1 MAEKKLYGYCD
12 PWSVKAGDTLSF
24 MISAEGTETV
34 EAKLVRLIHGD
45 ENPDGPGFIEQEIAC
60 DIPATLSVRRQFT
73 QVGSYAVVEDTARR
87 LAPAGDFTIY
97 AYIFPTR
104 PGVSRQAIL
113 SKWDIM
119 SGKGYGIGIN
129 TDGHLE
135 FWVGSGGVIDHVS
148 AEVPLRPR
156 AWYFVAARFN
166 ASTREARLD
175 QIGVVNRYNS
185 LLGPV
190 VPIDYASRVAETL
203 RVTPLDPGADVPF
216 LWAGASE
223 QNDQRGRFVGMLYS
237 GKIDRAGIANRALSS
252 EMIEALARGE
262 LPPQD
267 AITAHWDTTAGYTD
281 RGVGDII
288 TDIGPHGLH
297 AEGINRPVRGMT
309 GWNWSGRDDSYR
321 LDAKQ
326 YGGIAFHD
334 DTVIDCRWSPS
345 VTLHIAD
352 HLKSGVY
359 ALRLRAG
366 EAEDH
371 IPFFVSAATPK
382 APLVVLMSTFTYLAY
397 ANERLGFD
405 APLAQAITAHTPIFT
420 ETDVDFYKL
429 QEFGLSTYD
438 HHSDG
443 AGCCYSS
450 WRRPINNA
458 RPRHRNAATGVT
470 WGLPADL
477 SLLWWLER
485 AGYDFEILTDHD
497 LHAQGAQA
505 IRSYRTVINCTHPEY
520 YSERM
525 MDATEDYLRDGGRL
539 IYAGGNGYYWVS
551 GLREGEPHC
560 MEVRKL
566 DTGSRA
572 WQADPGEAYLTST
585 GERSGLWRSRG
596 RAPQKI
602 VGVGFTSEGMD
613 ESRPF
618 ERMPDSFHRRVAWIF
633 EGIGEAEEIGN
644 FGLGLGGAAG
654 IEIDRYD
661 LALGTPPHALLLAS
675 SHGHSDNYP
684 LVSEE
689 ITYAFPGR
697 GGTQDPQVRADMT
710 YFTTAKDGACLSIG
724 SIAWSQALPIN
735 DGNNNV
741 AAVMRNVLNA
751 FLRPGPLPS
760 SEFVGEEK
768 LWR

>member
-1 MAEKKLYGYCD
+1 MAEKKLYGYAD

-24 MISAEGTETV
+24 MISAEGTGIVETR
-34 EAKLVRLIHGD
+34 LVRLVHGD
-45 ENPDGPGFIEQEIAC
+45 ENPDGPGFVEQEVEC
-60 DIPATLSVRRQFT
+60 DMPASLQVRRQFT
-73 QVGSYAVVEDTARR
+73 QVGSHAVVEDPAQL
-87 LAPAGDFTIY
+87 LAPARDLTLY
-97 AYIFPTR
+97 AFVFPTR
-104 PGVSRQAIL
+104 PGGSRQAIL

-129 TDGHLE
+129 SAGCLE
-135 FWVGSGGVIDHVS
+135 FWAGAGAVIDHVS

-156 AWYFVAARFN
+156 AWYFVAASFD
-166 ASTREARLD
+166 ASTRQARLY

-190 VPIDYASRVAETL
+190 APIDYDSRVVETL
-203 RVTPLDPGADVPF
+203 RLVPLDPGPAAPF

-223 QNDQRGRFVGMLYS
+223 ENDRRGRFVGMLYS
-237 GKIDRAGIANRALSS
+237 GKIDRAGVAGRALPA
-252 EMIEALARGE
+252 ETIEALARGE
-262 LPPQD
+262 LPPPD
-267 AITAHWDTTAGYTD
+267 AVIAHWDTTAGYTD
-281 RGVGDII
+281 AGIGDAIV
-288 TDIGPHGLH
+288 DIGPHGLH
-297 AEGINRPVRGMT
+297 AQGINRPVRGMT
-309 GWNWSGRDDSYR
+309 GWNWAGRADSFR
-321 LDAKQ
+321 LDPKQ
-326 YGGIAFHD
+326 YGGISFHD
-334 DTVIDCRWSPS
+334 DALTDCRWSPS
-345 VTLHIAD
+345 LTLKIPD
-352 HLKSGVY
+352 QLSSGVY

-366 EAEDH
+366 ETEDH
-371 IPFFVSAATPK
+371 IPFFVRAAKPK
-382 APLVVLMSTFTYLAY
+382 APLAVLMSTFTYLAY

-405 APLAQAITAHTPIFT
+405 APIAQAITAHTPIFT
-420 ETDVDFYKL
+420 EADVDFYKL

-450 WRRPINNA
+450 WRRPIINV
-458 RPRHRNAATGVT
+458 RPRHRNAATGIT

-497 LHAQGAQA
+497 LHAEGVAA
-505 IRSYRTVINCTHPEY
+505 LHPYRAVINCTHPEY

-551 GLREGEPHC
+551 GLRESEAHC

-566 DTGSRA
+566 DNGSRA
-572 WQADPGEAYLTST
+572 WQADPGEAYLACT

-613 ESRPF
+613 ESQPF
-618 ERMPDSFHRRVAWIF
+618 ERMPDSFHRRAAWMF
-633 EGIGEAEEIGN
+633 EGIGPQESIGN

-661 LALGTPPHALLLAS
+661 LALGTPPHALLLAA

-697 GGTQDPQVRADMT
+697 GGTQDPLVRADIT
-710 YFTTAKDGACLSIG
+710 YFTTAHDGACLSIG
-724 SIAWSQALPIN
+724 SIAWSQALPVN
-735 DGNNNV
+735 DGDNIV
-741 AAVMRNVLNA
+741 ATVMRNVLNA
-751 FLRPGPLPS
+751 FLQPGKLPGT
-760 SEFVGEEK
+760 EFVGDEK

>member
-12 PWSVKAGDTLSF
+12 PWSVKAGETVSF
-24 MISAEGTETV
+24 MISAEGTETA
-34 EAKLVRLIHGD
+34 EATLVRLVHGD
-45 ENPDGPGFIEQEIAC
+45 ENPDGPGFVEKEVVS
-60 DIPATLSVRRQFT
+60 DIPPTLAVRRQFT
-73 QVGSYAVVEDTARR
+73 QVGSYAVVDDTAHH
-87 LAPAGDFTIY
+87 LAPSGDFTIY
-97 AYIFPTR
+97 AFICPTR
-104 PGVSRQAIL
+104 PGSSRQAIL

-129 TDGHLE
+129 SSGRLE
-135 FWVGSGGVIDHVS
+135 FWVGSGSEIDHLQ

-156 AWYFVAARFN
+156 AWYFVAASFD
-166 ASTREARLD
+166 ATTREARLV

-190 VPIDYASRVAETL
+190 VPIDYDSRIAETM
-203 RVTPLDPGADVPF
+203 RVVPADPGPAIPF

-223 QNDQRGRFVGMLYS
+223 ENDRRGRFIGMLYS
-237 GKIDRAGIANRALSS
+237 GKIDRAGIANQVLAPAA
-252 EMIEALARGE
+252 IEALARGA
-262 LPPQD
+262 LPPPD
-267 AITAHWDTTAGYTD
+267 AIRAHWDTSAGYAD
-281 RGVGDII
+281 RGIGDHIV
-288 TDIGPHGLH
+288 DIGPHGLH
-297 AEGINRPVRGMT
+297 ACGVNRPVRGMT
-309 GWNWSGRDDSYR
+309 GWNWNGREDSYR
-321 LDAKQ
+321 LDPKQ

-334 DTVIDCRWSPS
+334 DALTDCLWSPT
-345 VTLHIAD
+345 VTLHIPET
-352 HLKSGVY
+352 LKSGVY

-366 EAEDH
+366 ETEDH
-371 IPFFVSAATPK
+371 IPFFVRAAEPR
-382 APLVVLMSTFTYLAY
+382 APIAVLIPTFTYLAY

-405 APLAQAITAHTPIFT
+405 APIAQAITAHTPIFT
-420 ETDVDFYKL
+420 EADVDFYKL

-450 WRRPINNA
+450 WRRPIVNL
-458 RPRHRNAATGVT
+458 RPRHRAAATGVT

-485 AGYDFEILTDHD
+485 AGFDYEIITDHD
-497 LHAQGAQA
+497 LHAEGVEAA
-505 IRSYRTVINCTHPEY
+505 RPYRTVINCTHPEY

-525 MDATEDYLRDGGRL
+525 MDATEDYLRGGGRV

-566 DTGSRA
+566 DNGSRA
-572 WQADPGEAYLTST
+572 WQADPGEAYLVST

-613 ESRPF
+613 ESQPF

-633 EGIGEAEEIGN
+633 EGIAEDEKIGA

-661 LALGTPPHALLLAS
+661 LALGTPPHTLLLAS

-689 ITYAFPGR
+689 ITYSFPGR
-697 GGTQDPQVRADMT
+697 GGTQDPMIRADMT
-710 YFTTAKDGACLSIG
+710 YFTTANDGACLAIG
-724 SIAWSQALPIN
+724 SIAWSQALPVN
-735 DGNNNV
+735 DGDNNV
-741 AAVMRNVLNA
+741 GTVMRNVLNA
-751 FLRPGPLPS
+751 FTKPGPLPG
-760 SEFVGEEK
+760 SEFIGEEK